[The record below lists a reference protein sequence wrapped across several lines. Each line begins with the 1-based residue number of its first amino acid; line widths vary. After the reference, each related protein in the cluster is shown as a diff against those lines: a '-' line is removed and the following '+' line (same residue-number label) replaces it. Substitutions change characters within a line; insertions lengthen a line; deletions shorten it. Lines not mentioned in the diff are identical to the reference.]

1 LPYQWLFFII
11 GIGYMQG
18 ASMQV
23 LWIRLGCSLEEIKGK
38 TSEESLQMA
47 TKKISY
53 TYWFTVIITISSIA
67 CCLYL
72 IVWFIILYANGREK
86 N

>member
-1 LPYQWLFFII
+1 MVTRFFII

-23 LWIRLGCSLEEIKGK
+23 LWIRLGCSLEEIQGK
-38 TSEESLQMA
+38 TSEESLQTA

-53 TYWFTVIITISSIA
+53 TYWFTGIITITSTA
-67 CCLYL
+67 CSLYL
-72 IVWFIILYANGREK
+72 IVWLIILYENGREQ